1 MLATLMFTAAI
12 FTVGKSW
19 KQLMCP
25 TAEESTK
32 KMWHTCTMEFFPAI
46 KKKILLS
53 LAERLL
59 KDD

>member
-1 MLATLMFTAAI
+1 MFATLMFTAAI

-19 KQLMCP
+19 KQFTHS

-32 KMWHTCTMEFFPAI
+32 KMWHTYTMDYFPAI
-46 KKKILLS
+46 KKKNVLS
-53 LAERLL
+53 FTGKLL

>member
-1 MLATLMFTAAI
+1 MFTAAT

-46 KKKILLS
+46 KKKDVLS
-53 LAERLL
+53 FTGKLL
-59 KDD
+59 KDG